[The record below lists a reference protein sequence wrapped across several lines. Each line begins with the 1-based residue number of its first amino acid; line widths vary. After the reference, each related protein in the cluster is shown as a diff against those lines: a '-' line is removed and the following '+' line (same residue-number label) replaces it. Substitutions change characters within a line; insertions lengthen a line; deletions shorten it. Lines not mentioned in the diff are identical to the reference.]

1 MIKAL
6 WIFVIMPVM
15 ILLVLSTVVLGMA
28 AVLTFIYMD
37 LSVFSGLYEAVT
49 AIAPT
54 EMRLLYVGAVAIS
67 AVIVLIDESYL

>member
-6 WIFVIMPVM
+6 QIFVIMPVV

-28 AVLTFIYMD
+28 AVLTFISMD

-67 AVIVLIDESYL
+67 AVIVLIDEGYL

>member
-6 WIFVIMPVM
+6 WIFAIMPVV

-28 AVLTFIYMD
+28 AVLTFISID
-37 LSVFSGLYEAVT
+37 LSAFSGLYEAVT
-49 AIAPT
+49 TITPT
-54 EMRLLYVGAVAIS
+54 EMRLLYVGAVVIS

>member
-6 WIFVIMPVM
+6 QIFVIMPVV

-28 AVLTFIYMD
+28 AVLTFIAMD

-49 AIAPT
+49 AIMPT
-54 EMRLLYVGAVAIS
+54 EMRLLYVGVVAIS

>member
-6 WIFVIMPVM
+6 QIFVIMPVV

-28 AVLTFIYMD
+28 AVLAFIAMD

>member
-6 WIFVIMPVM
+6 WIFVIMPVV
-15 ILLVLSTVVLGMA
+15 ILLVLSTAALGMA
-28 AVLTFIYMD
+28 AVLTFISMD
-37 LSVFSGLYEAVT
+37 LSVFSDLYEAVT

-67 AVIVLIDESYL
+67 AVIVLIDESCL

>member
-6 WIFVIMPVM
+6 QILVIMPFV
-15 ILLVLSTVVLGMA
+15 ILLVLAAAVLGMA
-28 AVLTFIYMD
+28 AVLAFISMD

-54 EMRLLYVGAVAIS
+54 EMRLLYVGTVAIS
-67 AVIVLIDESYL
+67 AVIVLIEESYL

>member
-6 WIFVIMPVM
+6 QIFVIMPVV
-15 ILLVLSTVVLGMA
+15 ILLVLSTVALGMA
-28 AVLTFIYMD
+28 AVLAFIAMD

-49 AIAPT
+49 TITPT

>member
-15 ILLVLSTVVLGMA
+15 VLLVLSTVVLGMA

>member
-6 WIFVIMPVM
+6 WIFVIMPVV
-15 ILLVLSTVVLGMA
+15 ILLVLSTAVLGMA
-28 AVLTFIYMD
+28 AVLAFISMD

-67 AVIVLIDESYL
+67 AVTVLIDESCL

>member
-6 WIFVIMPVM
+6 WIFVIMPIV
-15 ILLVLSTVVLGMA
+15 ILLVLSAAVIGMA
-28 AVLTFIYMD
+28 AVLTFISMD

-49 AIAPT
+49 AIAPA

>member
-6 WIFVIMPVM
+6 WIFAVMPVV

-28 AVLTFIYMD
+28 AVLTFISMD
-37 LSVFSGLYEAVT
+37 LPAFSSLYEAVT
-49 AIAPT
+49 SISPT

-67 AVIVLIDESYL
+67 AVIVLIDESHL

>member
-6 WIFVIMPVM
+6 WIFAIMPVVV
-15 ILLVLSTVVLGMA
+15 LLVLSTAVLGMA
-28 AVLTFIYMD
+28 AVLTFISMD

-54 EMRLLYVGAVAIS
+54 EMRLLYVGAVSIS
-67 AVIVLIDESYL
+67 AVIVLIDESHL